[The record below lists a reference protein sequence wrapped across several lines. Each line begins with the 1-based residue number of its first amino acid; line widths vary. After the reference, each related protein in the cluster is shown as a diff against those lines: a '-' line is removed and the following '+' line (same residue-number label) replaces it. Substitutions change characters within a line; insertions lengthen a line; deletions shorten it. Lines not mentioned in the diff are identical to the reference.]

1 MRSVFWISL
10 VTVLGPV
17 AVWGQTPREVLQ
29 TFAGRQLI
37 LFHRSGEDNIKLQK
51 DQLSRHSGAC
61 DVAVEV
67 NTAEWKDGKVAFL
80 LRNIGTP
87 HIAHG
92 PGNSCP
98 RVTVRI
104 ALEISGF
111 ASDEHADT
119 LADSIRQ
126 VLKTP
131 EEYLAANGVQ
141 FDLPAGAENQELTKS
156 SGPLDH
162 PEVLMSVDGAYT
174 EEARKKRLSGAVTMK
189 VVVGSDGRIH
199 DARISQGMG
208 SGLDENALQVIRMWR
223 FKPAMQGGR
232 PMARPATIAMN
243 FKIY

>member
-1 MRSVFWISL
+1 
-10 VTVLGPV
+10 
-17 AVWGQTPREVLQ
+17 
-29 TFAGRQLI
+29 
-37 LFHRSGEDNIKLQK
+37 
-51 DQLSRHSGAC
+51 
-61 DVAVEV
+61 
-67 NTAEWKDGKVAFL
+67 
-80 LRNIGTP
+80 
-87 HIAHG
+87 
-92 PGNSCP
+92 
-98 RVTVRI
+98 VTVRI

-111 ASDEHADT
+111 ASDEHAET

-223 FKPAMQGGR
+223 FKPAMQGGQ
-232 PMARPATIAMN
+232 PIARPATIAMN